1 MTRMLFFRAVLAF
14 LPLPAVVGGLVPW
27 ALPKE
32 FTEGAQLVRPWA
44 AGIRKPIGPLLRTPV
59 RIAAKW
65 DRWQKSRYIYPEAP

>member
-1 MTRMLFFRAVLAF
+1 
-14 LPLPAVVGGLVPW
+14 
-27 ALPKE
+27 
-32 FTEGAQLVRPWA
+32 VRPWA